1 MEGKKEFVKK
11 VEDEDIDDHLEDL
24 PEGKCNIL
32 SCVLGGIFLPFTLCG
47 SLYQLQ
53 EREEAV
59 ILRWGKYETTVSDP
73 GIHFTNCFGR
83 DLRRVM
89 KTKRAIH
96 LPKEKVVDGNGN
108 PLVVSGIVTFFF
120 ESSKRYALNVT
131 NAEGFIQSQAT
142 AVMKQIVSRYPYESH
157 KGHCLKSEPEEI
169 GSELVQILQKK
180 VAVAGAR
187 IVSFQFN
194 EMSYAPEI
202 AGGMLK
208 KQQAGAMV
216 EARNIIVR
224 GAVDISFGVVQE
236 LEIKGISLDNHEKAR
251 IVTNLVTVMT
261 SDREATPT
269 LSV

>member
-1 MEGKKEFVKK
+1 MEPLKSNKKPE
-11 VEDEDIDDHLEDL
+11 EEDIDDHLEDL
-24 PEGKCNIL
+24 PEGGCNVL
-32 SCVLGGIFLPFTLCG
+32 SCILGGIFCPFTICG
-47 SLYQLQ
+47 SLYSLQ

-59 ILRWGKYETTVSDP
+59 ILRWGKYETTVADP

-83 DLRRVM
+83 EMRRVM
-89 KTKRAIH
+89 KTKRAMH
-96 LPKEKVVDGNGN
+96 LQKEKVVDGNGN

-131 NAEGFIQSQAT
+131 NAEAFIQSQAT
-142 AVMKQIVSRYPYESH
+142 AVMKQIVSRYPYESQ

-169 GSELVQILQKK
+169 GQELVQILQKK

-194 EMSYAPEI
+194 ELSYAPEI

-224 GAVDISFGVVQE
+224 GAVDIAYGVVQE
-236 LEIKGISLDNHEKAR
+236 LETRGIAMDAHEKVKV
-251 IVTNLVTVMT
+251 VTNLVTVMT
-261 SDREATPT
+261 GEHDVTPT